1 MREYSKEHGASPK
14 LDVRSKI
21 WIEIDGEMLFSKG
34 RVELFRAIE
43 RRGSINGAARYLG
56 VSYRK
61 AWGHIKAMENRLGT
75 PLVVTRVGGHEG
87 GGARL
92 TLEAKGILRR
102 YESLEKGIEGM
113 LNSRFKK
120 IFGRFFL

>member
-1 MREYSKEHGASPK
+1 MKGFSKAHRASRE

-43 RRGSINGAARYLG
+43 RLGSINRAARDLG

-61 AWGHIKAMENRLGT
+61 AWGHIKAMERRLGA
-75 PLVVTRVGGHEG
+75 PLVMTQVGGREG

-92 TLEAKGILRR
+92 TRQAKGILRR
-102 YESLEKGIEGM
+102 YESLEKGVEGM
-113 LNSRFKK
+113 LNTRFKK